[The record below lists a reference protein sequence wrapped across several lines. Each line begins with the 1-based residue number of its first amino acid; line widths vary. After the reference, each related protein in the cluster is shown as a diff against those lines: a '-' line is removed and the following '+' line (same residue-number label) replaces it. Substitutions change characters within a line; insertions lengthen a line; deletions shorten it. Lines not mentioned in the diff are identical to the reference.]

1 MKIISIHISGGGY
14 VVDVAGIPED
24 TKLVVT
30 DVDTLE
36 ENVFTKK
43 DNCQ

>member
-1 MKIISIHISGGGY
+1 MKKVISIHIKDGQ
-14 VVDVAGIPED
+14 VIDVAGIPANIE
-24 TKLVVT
+24 LVIT

-36 ENVFTKK
+36 ENTFTKK